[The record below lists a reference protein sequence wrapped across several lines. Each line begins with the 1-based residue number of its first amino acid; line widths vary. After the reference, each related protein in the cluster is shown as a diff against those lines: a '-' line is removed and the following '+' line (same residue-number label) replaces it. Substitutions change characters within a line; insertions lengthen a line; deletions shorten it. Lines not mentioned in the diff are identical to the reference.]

1 MAHHNKLS
9 SASRTTCP
17 QELIELILGET
28 DPADKLATLKSCALV
43 ARSFRPTSQQLI
55 FSDLTIVPA
64 GRDSILAL
72 QRLAD
77 VLSAAPHLALHVRAL
92 YLVQPSLNKPCV
104 WMQSD
109 ILSATNARLLA
120 LLRCFPPSLK
130 SASLDVSANHS
141 PKLTGASVGLHQLRL
156 ASLHLNTPDPALS
169 IGRFALLTPNVS
181 DI

>member
-28 DPADKLATLKSCALV
+28 DPADKATLKSCALV

-55 FSDLTIVPA
+55 FSVLTIVPA

-77 VLSAAPHLALHVRAL
+77 VLSAAPHLALHVRTL

-109 ILSATNARLLA
+109 ILSATLSVFTNLE
-120 LLRCFPPSLK
+120 SLK
-130 SASLDVSANHS
+130 IRINWNH
-141 PKLTGASVGLHQLRL
+141 
-156 ASLHLNTPDPALS
+156 LHLNCEQAIYALITRSSLSS
-169 IGRFALLTPNVS
+169 IELQ
-181 DI
+181 